1 MGRSA
6 SSATHWTGD
15 RVRDPRDHIGL
26 IRAWRL
32 ALDAEELRLHRTEVV
47 AGPAYA
53 ALEQALAGDSDTQDT
68 VRLWKE
74 IADIAVSGPTQLA
87 VRDDRMSGLDEFA
100 RPWGPRALGE
110 MYRINEEVD
119 LGDLVDKLITDYH
132 GPDAEEMLSMM
143 AGAAVRAGQLAGT
156 EAGVVAVT
164 VPVDAELDPM
174 VCRSATLLDEPI

>member
-1 MGRSA
+1 
-6 SSATHWTGD
+6 
-15 RVRDPRDHIGL
+15 L

-53 ALEQALAGDSDTQDT
+53 ALEQVLAGDSDTQDA

-87 VRDDRMSGLDEFA
+87 VGDDRMSGLDEFA

-174 VCRSATLLDEPI
+174 VCRSATLQDEPI